1 VAVRGSGRRLPPV
14 AIGRIEGRVER
25 IVRFKG
31 RRKAEHVD
39 TIINASID
47 AIIAQETRRIA
58 SDPAAVGVVSESVRR
73 RSALRA
79 RRLRLPHDGH
89 RTLVVGAFEFA
100 CAPVDTDRTRKNR
113 IAEEMD
119 FRDRRELATQV
130 IHAARHRSA
139 RLAVEPTVRLAHGVD
154 RLLCNPASRHLD
166 VVVAANARGETLR
179 DQIRRNVA

>member
-1 VAVRGSGRRLPPV
+1 MAVRGRGRRLPPV

-31 RRKAEHVD
+31 RRKAEHV
-39 TIINASID
+39 NAIID
-47 AIIAQETRRIA
+47 AIIDASIARETRRIA
-58 SDPAAVGVVSESVRR
+58 SDPAAEGVESELVRR

-89 RTLVVGAFEFA
+89 RTLVVGALKFA
-100 CAPVDTDRTRKNR
+100 RASVDADRAREDR

-130 IHAARHRSA
+130 IHTARHRSA
-139 RLAVEPTVRLAHGVD
+139 RLAVEPSVRLAHRVD
-154 RLLCNPASRHLD
+154 RLLSNPASRHLD

-179 DQIRRNVA
+179 DQVRRNVA